1 MLNLCAGSCEVK
13 KDSSIYDFAIEV
25 IEINIENTMI
35 EEEIRTLLGIENVLI
50 KARIFHFGLNSNF

>member
-1 MLNLCAGSCEVK
+1 MLNLFAGSCEVK
-13 KDSSIYDFAIEV
+13 TDSSIYDFAIEV

-35 EEEIRTLLGIENVLI
+35 EEEIRTLLGIENLLI

>member
-1 MLNLCAGSCEVK
+1 M
-13 KDSSIYDFAIEV
+13 DSKIYDFAIEL
-25 IEINIENTMI
+25 IEIYIENTMI